1 MVLMDLLVDILYA
14 LPVYQS
20 FALALLLFLNSKATG
35 SRTRRIMAWFQLSGA
50 VYFSFNFLY
59 AVHFFSILKVLYA
72 VILPVVLVFLPV
84 FYLYLL
90 AATTPGFRFSK
101 RHFLHFLP
109 SLLLFAANFPF
120 MLISENEKLSYLMS
134 GFSITGGTGVSDYL
148 LVVYIT
154 GLFGLLPLQLLYYTR
169 ETIRLYRKH
178 KVYILN
184 NYSYTE
190 NISLNRIVTM
200 AVCLV
205 VFFISNQILY
215 LSGLNHSFFSP
226 VVYNLMM
233 LLIMLFTG
241 YYAMVQKD
249 LKSSADS
256 VQAANQAVLHSVTS
270 APGSAAH
277 ENAHTNHA
285 DSAETSIPGKPF
297 RDYPEEKLPAFTD
310 NTLLKYAGSPLSGS
324 RKIEILEELE
334 QLMSRDKLYTKEDL
348 CIDDIAIQLKTNAKY
363 VSQVINETYGKNFYH
378 YINAFRI
385 DAAKNLLLSDGL
397 KLYSITGIAKMVGF
411 GSKSSFNASFKRHTG
426 LTPTEYAKS
435 RQ

>member
-1 MVLMDLLVDILYA
+1 MEMKDLLVEILYA

-20 FALALLLFLNSKATG
+20 VALALLLFLNSSASG
-35 SRTRRIMAWFQLSGA
+35 SITRRIMAWFQLAGA
-50 VYFSFNFLY
+50 VYFSFNFFY
-59 AVHFFSILKVLYA
+59 AIHFYNILKVFYA

-90 AATTPGFRFSK
+90 AATTPGFRFIK
-101 RHFLHFLP
+101 RDFRHFIP
-109 SLLLFAANFPF
+109 SLVLFTANLPF
-120 MLISENEKLSYLMS
+120 LLISESEKLQYLMS
-134 GFSITGGTGVSDYL
+134 GFSVTGGSGISNYL
-148 LVVYIT
+148 LAVYIT
-154 GLFGLLPLQLLYYTR
+154 GLFGFLPLQLVFYIR
-169 ETIRLYRKH
+169 ETFKLYRRH

-190 NISLNRIVTM
+190 NISLNRIITM

-205 VFFISNQILY
+205 VFFISNQVLY

-226 VVYNLMM
+226 VIYNLIM
-233 LLIMLFTG
+233 LFTMLFTG

-270 APGSAAH
+270 APGIAAH
-277 ENAHTNHA
+277 ENADTNHA
-285 DSAETSIPGKPF
+285 DSAETSISGKPF

-324 RKIEILEELE
+324 RKVEILEELE

-348 CIDDIAIQLKTNAKY
+348 CIDDIAIQLKTNSKY

-397 KLYSITGIAKMVGF
+397 KLYSITGIARMVGF